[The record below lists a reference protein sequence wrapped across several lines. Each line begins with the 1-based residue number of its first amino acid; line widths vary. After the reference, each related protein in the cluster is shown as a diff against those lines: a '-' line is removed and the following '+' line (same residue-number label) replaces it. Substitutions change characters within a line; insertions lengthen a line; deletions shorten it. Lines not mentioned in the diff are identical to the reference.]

1 MTILNYKFRIYPS
14 AIIQEKLN
22 IHLELWRE
30 LYNRLLEELHKAKLD
45 NRKISQKDTQAVITQ
60 LKKEKLELNVVYSR
74 VLQMVNYQLWSN
86 TKALSQLKK
95 KGKKIGRL
103 RFKGKGWFK
112 TMNYNQSGFK
122 LEDKKLILSK
132 VGEIP
137 IKLHRQIT
145 GKIKGL
151 IIKRANSD
159 KWFAIFQVEQRPE
172 PLPKTGKTIGL
183 DMGIK
188 HFLTDSQGRQI
199 ENPKFY
205 EKTLKKIKTVQ
216 HWLSNKKKGS
226 NNKKKQKIKLEKLF
240 EKLITQRDDF
250 LHKLSRFYINNYDFI
265 FIEGLDILK
274 MVKNHLFSQKILD
287 TSWSKFFQMLSYKA
301 ERAGKIVIKV
311 DPKGTSKIKTHG
323 RLDRDYNA
331 SLNILEKGLS
341 GQGLPVEPAERKPL
355 LFIPASAVIKGQV
368 SSMKQE
374 APRFS

>member
-22 IHLELWRE
+22 IHLELCRE

-45 NRKISQKDTQAVITQ
+45 NRKISQKDTQALITQ
-60 LKKEKLELNVVYSR
+60 LKKEKSELNVVYSR

-112 TMNYNQSGFK
+112 TVNYNQSGFK

-151 IIKRANSD
+151 IIKRANSG

-183 DMGIK
+183 DIGIK

-226 NNKKKQKIKLEKLF
+226 NNKKKQKIKLGKLF
-240 EKLITQRDDF
+240 EKLINQRDDF

-265 FIEGLDILK
+265 FIEGLNVLK

-287 TSWSKFFQMLSYKA
+287 TSWSKFFQMLSYKT

-311 DPKGTSKIKTHG
+311 DPKGTSKI
-323 RLDRDYNA
+323 R
-331 SLNILEKGLS
+331 
-341 GQGLPVEPAERKPL
+341 
-355 LFIPASAVIKGQV
+355 
-368 SSMKQE
+368 
-374 APRFS
+374 